1 MSFGR
6 FVQADGVG
14 VALAATAGP
23 VQHDCH
29 VCHGSCHPAS
39 RIGVGS
45 DPSRQKSMSC
55 LAPTSAP
62 TMSSAIEKTTAADGL
77 RLLNTH
83 SSIVIVMGAKLR
95 RTEIMGTDSVRIAWR
110 QRVAVW
116 GHSAGAP
123 TAAGQQRATRQM
135 NQ

>member
-1 MSFGR
+1 MSF
-6 FVQADGVG
+6 
-14 VALAATAGP
+14 
-23 VQHDCH
+23 
-29 VCHGSCHPAS
+29 
-39 RIGVGS
+39 
-45 DPSRQKSMSC
+45 

-77 RLLNTH
+77 RLLNAH

-110 QRVAVW
+110 QRVAAW

-123 TAAGQQRATRQM
+123 TTAGQQRATRRM
-135 NQ
+135 NQQGRSLCDAEGRHRWGSERHGRRAPVQRSRP